1 METRS
6 GMLLSILDVSML
18 QASAAP
24 PPAVT
29 GHLAR
34 CSSRLS

>member
-6 GMLLSILDVSML
+6 GMLLSILDVSRL

-24 PPAVT
+24 PPV
-29 GHLAR
+29 
-34 CSSRLS
+34 